1 MAVTETSPTPPIVAK
16 PAPESA
22 PRAPA
27 PAAAPVS
34 TAAAPAPVA
43 TSDSA
48 AKPAA
53 SPLGFSLHLDSDT
66 HRMILEVRDPITGYV
81 IYQMPPKY
89 VIKQLSASA
98 HLDMPRGTAINRKL

>member
-16 PAPESA
+16 PAPEAA

-27 PAAAPVS
+27 VAPVS
-34 TAAAPAPVA
+34 TAAAPAPA
-43 TSDSA
+43 APPDTA

-66 HRMILEVRDPITGYV
+66 HRMFLEVRDPITGYV

-98 HLDMPRGTAINRKL
+98 HLAVPRGTAINRKL